1 MPAFSYTAKRNL
13 ISGHS
18 VDTVY
23 DLDYLLLSLDR
34 RPNTKKNAKKS
45 FDGTIETILHYHK
58 ETISVSVRVD
68 AAGVLQ
74 FREFM
79 GSIAGGEAFI
89 FDETGT
95 VAVPVNGINCRVSGP
110 HRERRV
116 QKLNKYDCF
125 FSFEVI

>member
-1 MPAFSYTAKRNL
+1 MTAFSYSAKRNL
-13 ISGHS
+13 IAGHS
-18 VDTVY
+18 ADTIY
-23 DLDYLLLSLDR
+23 DLDYLLLSLER
-34 RPNTKKNAKKS
+34 RPNTKKSTKRT

-58 ETISVSVRVD
+58 EVITVSTRVD

-89 FDETGT
+89 FDEFGT
-95 VAVPVNGINCRVSGP
+95 VAAPVDAVNCRVSGM
-110 HRERRV
+110 HKERRL
-116 QKLNKYDCF
+116 QKLAKFDCS